1 MNSTVSK
8 ETDKVTEK
16 SRVLAMIGETGHDNV
31 VVDVGRLRKDKNT
44 RKALDL
50 PWGVF
55 HSKEK
60 AYKRNGCFSWMRFM
74 RHLEREFIRERE
86 CIKAID
92 SLKPRNI
99 YLLGPK
105 GVPQREIAMEIA
117 QVMERPFQEIRI
129 NKDSKAVD
137 LLGSPGQMGLVM
149 RAVKKARC
157 CNPVILIDGLE
168 EVDDEKVLKILMNLG
183 NRDRNENFIDRY
195 CEVPFDLSNILFIL
209 SENNFKGHAKHF
221 VHFKIIGIYESGMR
235 TEEKITVMKKK
246 AIPKLIAKYGLK
258 PTFFGEHQLEV
269 IIQNF
274 IAEYGVDQLTEA
286 LTLLG
291 EKKNPKQKKLTRTYL
306 EKFFG
311 QSGSSIT
318 PENYIEVKEDNQMMV
333 GGARLLGVYKE
344 YTRLLEHFT
353 GMFSQFSDKDTIHN
367 RTPTLHTTVAICLS
381 LLHRCAERY
390 AIQQSIEKKVRVVY
404 ARCDGSSA
412 GFSTFLSL
420 FSLFSGRRLRCDSAC
435 SGEVRF
441 SGELWS
447 IGGVYLKSLAAYKNG
462 IRRIVLPRRNLRRE
476 RMLLEINELAEKNS
490 QLQEVATD
498 LEAQIA
504 EYRSKLLNLDGQ

>member
-1 MNSTVSK
+1 
-8 ETDKVTEK
+8 
-16 SRVLAMIGETGHDNV
+16 MIGKKGHDDSV
-31 VVDVGRLRKDKNT
+31 VGRLRKNENA

-60 AYKRNGCFSWMRFM
+60 VYKRNGRFSWMRFM
-74 RHLEREFIRERE
+74 RDLEREFIRERE

-99 YLLGPK
+99 FLLGPK

-157 CNPVILIDGLE
+157 CNPVIFIDGLE

-183 NRDRNENFIDRY
+183 NRDRNEFFLDRY
-195 CEVPFDLSNILFIL
+195 CEVPFDLSNVLFIL
-209 SENNFKGHAKHF
+209 SENHCNGHDKYGSF
-221 VHFKIIGIYESGMR
+221 VHFKAFNIYESGMR

-258 PTFFGEHQLEV
+258 PTFFGDHQLTV
-269 IIQNF
+269 IIENF
-274 IAEYGVDQLTEA
+274 IAEYGVEQLTEA

-291 EKKNPKQKKLTRTYL
+291 EKKNPKQKKLTMTFL
-306 EKFFG
+306 EKLLG
-311 QSGSSIT
+311 QSRSSIT

-333 GGARLLGVYKE
+333 GGARVLAVL
-344 YTRLLEHFT
+344 RSRQLEHFN

-390 AIQQSIEKKVRVVY
+390 GIEQSIEKKVRVVY
-404 ARCDGSSA
+404 ARCDGSST

-462 IRRIVLPRRNLRRE
+462 IRRIVLPRRNLRCVRE
-476 RMLLEINELAEKNS
+476 NMIGFMKEMTFVYVNTLDELISAMV
-490 QLQEVATD
+490 L
-498 LEAQIA
+498 
-504 EYRSKLLNLDGQ
+504 